1 MSESTESALPS
12 LLLAAGGVL
21 LTLFLISPANAPR
34 LKALCENRPAR
45 DDGAL
50 ISRLARDD
58 GADNEADEPE
68 TAETEPAETEPAGT
82 QAPSGPAPET
92 AEAPADTSD
101 LTALGAAY
109 LEAHEG
115 SPGDGV
121 VTETFFTDNAATDRV
136 GRVYIRNC
144 TASKRPDFAELLAQ
158 GPPALP
164 DPAEGPAVL
173 IFHTHTS
180 ESYLPADNGVFYKDY
195 PTRSKNPAQN
205 VVRVGEA
212 VRAAL
217 EARGIGVIHD
227 TAIYDDAYE
236 GAYARSREGVK
247 RLLAENPSVKI
258 VLDVHRDAIYPTET
272 SAIKPTAV
280 IGGEKT
286 AQIMI
291 IAGAEEG
298 LVTDFPDWEENLR
311 FALALQNAAQT
322 KYEGLM
328 KPVYFCQ
335 RKYNMDLTPC
345 SLLLEF
351 GSDTNTLEEALR
363 AGRLLGDTLAEL
375 ILNDEKA

>member
-1 MSESTESALPS
+1 MSEPTESGLPS

-21 LTLFLISPANAPR
+21 LTLFLIAPANAPR

-50 ISRLARDD
+50 ISRLARD
-58 GADNEADEPE
+58 GAPDEPETDEPETDAPE
-68 TAETEPAETEPAGT
+68 TAET
-82 QAPSGPAPET
+82 QAPSAPAPET
-92 AEAPADTSD
+92 TEAPDDARD
-101 LTALGAAY
+101 LAALRAAY

-121 VTETFFTDNAATDRV
+121 VTETFFTDQAATDRV
-136 GRVYIRNC
+136 GNVFIRNC
-144 TASKRPDFAELLAQ
+144 TASKRPDFAALLAQ
-158 GPPALP
+158 GPSGLP
-164 DPAEGPAVL
+164 DPAEGPTVL

-195 PTRSKNPAQN
+195 PTRSKDPAQN

-217 EARGIGVIHD
+217 ESRGIGAIHD

-247 RLLAENPSVKI
+247 KLLAENPTVKI
-258 VLDVHRDAIYPTET
+258 VLDVHRDAIYPTGT

-291 IAGAEEG
+291 ITGAEEG
-298 LVTDFPDWEENLR
+298 LVTDFPGWEENLR

-322 KYEGLM
+322 AYEGLM
-328 KPVYFCQ
+328 KPIYFCQ

-363 AGRLLGDTLAEL
+363 AGRLLGDALADL
-375 ILNDEKA
+375 IIQNEKT